1 MKRIAGLA
9 AALVVAAAA
18 CSDSPTSPRD
28 NPLVAKQPMSPE
40 AKAALARSMG
50 VDPTTT
56 FSNSNRQ
63 YLQNG
68 NQSNVATPQFWI
80 SQFGTNLNFGDDD
93 CAFVAFNF
101 QFTFFGQAAT
111 GVWVSSNGNVR
122 FGSPLTMP
130 TNCTSFSPTTLPSGA
145 DRIIAP
151 LFYDLVGSGA
161 NNVYFRVVGSP
172 PNRRFVVTWLNMAA
186 FSFGGNNTYQL
197 QLLER
202 LNVILFLYNGLNPP
216 RAVNWTGTPLTAGVA
231 SGIAGGFGGFPG
243 FLITATGN
251 GVLTL
256 DGHSFCLLNL
266 GGSYRQY
273 SDLICSLFV
282 F

>member
-9 AALVVAAAA
+9 AALVVVAAA
-18 CSDSPTSPRD
+18 CSDSPTSPRE
-28 NPLVAKQPMSPE
+28 NPLVAKPMSPG

-50 VDPTTT
+50 IDPTTT
-56 FSNSNRQ
+56 FSNNRQ

-68 NQSNVATPQFWI
+68 NQANLATPQFWI
-80 SQFGTNLNFGDDD
+80 SAFGTNLNFGDDE

-122 FGSPLTMP
+122 FGSPLEEP
-130 TNCTSFSPTTLPSGA
+130 SNCESYTPTTLPSGA

-151 LFYDLVGSGA
+151 LFFDLVGEEGA
-161 NNVYFRVVGSP
+161 NNVYFRVVGQA
-172 PNRRFVVTWLNMAA
+172 PNRRFVVTWLNMPA
-186 FSFGGNNTYQL
+186 FSFGGSYTYQL

-216 RAVNWTGTPLTAGVA
+216 RAFNWTGTPLTAGIA
-231 SGIAGGFGGFPG
+231 SGQGAGFGGFPG
-243 FLITATGN
+243 FLITATGTQA
-251 GVLTL
+251 LTL
-256 DGHSFCLLNL
+256 DGQSFCLINL
-266 GGSYRQY
+266 GGAYRVYQN
-273 SDLICSLFV
+273 LICSLFV